1 VHNNVNGMMVYF
13 EKASAIC
20 KEREDDSWDVKM
32 SSINEYLD
40 VFYEKI
46 KSGRVKNGS
55 VMIQFDR
62 MKG

>member
-1 VHNNVNGMMVYF
+1 MVYF